1 MTAKSHENPPLQRMD
16 SFVGVRV
23 FDGERFPDGSND
35 VQIEDDRIAEV
46 STSEADPTGVLF
58 PGFVDAHV
66 HLSFSSPGDVARG
79 GVTTVLDLGA
89 PPAYALASHPPLR
102 FRFAGTLLT
111 APGGYPTRS
120 WGADGYGTTLSSAD
134 DARGAVARW
143 ADAGAAIIKVA
154 LEPSEGPML
163 DADLVR
169 VIVDAA
175 HERDLRVG
183 AHALEAEAVRIAADA
198 GVDVLAHTPTA
209 KLDDDVITACGDR
222 RMWVVSTVRA
232 FGASRRTKRNLAALH
247 EAGCRVVYGT
257 DLGNGAIRPGI
268 DTDELEILA
277 EVTGGTESALA
288 CACARA
294 GELVGGGGRIAV
306 GEPADLVW
314 LPSFERL
321 RDLGARKD
329 VFIDGK
335 LVT

>member
-1 MTAKSHENPPLQRMD
+1 LHPSLRAVPPTQGTDARE
-16 SFVGVRV
+16 G
-23 FDGERFPDGSND
+23 
-35 VQIEDDRIAEV
+35 
-46 STSEADPTGVLF
+46 GVLF
-58 PGFVDAHV
+58 PGFVDGHV
-66 HLSFSSPGDVARG
+66 HLSFSAPADVARG
-79 GVTTVLDLGA
+79 GVTTVLDFGA
-89 PPAYALASHPPLR
+89 PPDYASATHPPLR

-111 APGGYPTRS
+111 VPGGYPTRS
-120 WGADGYGTTLSSAD
+120 WGAGGYGTELTSAD
-134 DARGAVARW
+134 QAREAVERW
-143 ADAGAAIIKVA
+143 ADAGAAIVKVA
-154 LEPSEGPML
+154 LEPREGPML

-169 VIVDAA
+169 VIVERA
-175 HERDLRVG
+175 HARGLRVG
-183 AHALEAEAVRIAADA
+183 AHALEAEPVRLVVDA

-209 KLDDDVITACGDR
+209 NLDDALVAACGDR

-232 FGASRRTKRNLAALH
+232 FGGSRRTKRNLAALH

-277 EVTGGTESALA
+277 DLTGSNEAALA

-314 LPSFERL
+314 LTSFERL
-321 RDLGARKD
+321 RDLGSHKD